1 MSAAVQSDPDAEP
14 TPPVAA
20 LYLHPG
26 DVHVTVRPTQLTTI
40 LGSCVSVC
48 LFDAR
53 ARVAGMNHFLLPRA
67 PENAV
72 ASTRYGD
79 VAMDVLVA
87 RMLSLGASRDRM
99 IAKLFGGANVL
110 RAFGEGE
117 LHIGLANVELARLAL
132 ERQGIAVGAEDV
144 GGPRGRKLVFVAPDG
159 AAWVRVIGP

>member
-1 MSAAVQSDPDAEP
+1 MSAAVRPDPDADP
-14 TPPVAA
+14 ATPVAA

-26 DVHVTVRPTQLTTI
+26 EIHVTSQPTRLTTI

-67 PENAV
+67 PATGDG
-72 ASTRYGD
+72 STRYGD
-79 VAMDVLVA
+79 IAMDVLVA
-87 RMLSLGASRDRM
+87 RMLTLGASRDRM

-117 LHIGLANVELARLAL
+117 LHIGLANVELARAAL
-132 ERQGIAVGAEDV
+132 ERQSIAVGAEDV
-144 GGPRGRKLVFVAPDG
+144 GGTRGRKLVFDAPDG
-159 AAWVRVIGP
+159 AAWVKVIGP